1 MFSYLIVQVVSCS
14 LSVYRMRN
22 VDTIV
27 EFSFKMRS
35 HGRRS

>member
-1 MFSYLIVQVVSCS
+1 MFSYVQVQVVSCS

-35 HGRRS
+35 LGRRN

>member
-1 MFSYLIVQVVSCS
+1 MFSYLQVQVVSCS

-27 EFSFKMRS
+27 EFSLKIRS
-35 HGRRS
+35 HGRRN